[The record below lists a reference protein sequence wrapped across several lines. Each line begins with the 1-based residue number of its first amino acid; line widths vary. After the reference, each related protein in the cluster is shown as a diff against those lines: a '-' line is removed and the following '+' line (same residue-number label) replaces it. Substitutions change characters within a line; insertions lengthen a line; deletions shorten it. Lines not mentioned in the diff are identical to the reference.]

1 MKVPQSYTIKAAS
14 SPSYSTVLNNAGSNI
29 DKSTNLYMNSPAPYI
44 PHAAEKND
52 YPRSTPTNGSDTSKF
67 YHKTEN
73 FYSNQPPAEKFDPVY
88 RYDDK
93 NYYSNIGNM
102 PAPQVPIANIDRL
115 KNQIDHRS
123 TRNAVYSN
131 IEPAIPIPVP
141 QPIQK
146 EKDIVYS
153 NIQWNTSKP
162 ENTYCNIPAQG
173 HSSGK
178 LFI

>member
-1 MKVPQSYTIKAAS
+1 
-14 SPSYSTVLNNAGSNI
+14 
-29 DKSTNLYMNSPAPYI
+29 MNSPAPFI
-44 PHAAEKND
+44 PHNVDKNE
-52 YPRSTPTNGSDTSKF
+52 YPRSTPTNGTDASKF
-67 YHKTEN
+67 YQKNEN
-73 FYSNQPPAEKFDPVY
+73 FYTNQPQEKFDPMY

-93 NYYSNIGNM
+93 NFYSNIGNI
-102 PAPQVPIANIDRL
+102 PAPQVPVTSDRL
-115 KNQIDHRS
+115 NRS

-153 NIQWNTSKP
+153 NIQWNTTKP

-173 HSSGK
+173 HSTGELPNFLMYVKHQHYHHPIHPFQTFYYNSSYIIF
-178 LFI
+178 FIFAFH